1 MIGGFWDLLIPW
13 DYSGKD
19 QTSASNSH
27 EDREGQCTVE
37 QQVQMRDT
45 MCELAGGI
53 LLLTIPIKWRAL
65 IKYDIYTCEK
75 VIRGR
80 QEGAVC

>member
-1 MIGGFWDLLIPW
+1 
-13 DYSGKD
+13 
-19 QTSASNSH
+19 
-27 EDREGQCTVE
+27 
-37 QQVQMRDT
+37 

-53 LLLTIPIKWRAL
+53 LLLTIPIKSRAL